1 MPDNGEALDGTK
13 DSTADDFLSWGE
25 FRYFNIY
32 ICVYA
37 AMYDAFAKIDGAT
50 GGGADNGRDGD
61 DLRME
66 TDEWLAGYKRVA
78 DIYGFQGLTSDKL
91 GDDAAAMK
99 VFGEIDDNG
108 ALTKRA
114 EVLEWPGRAPPP
126 APPPTPT
133 THPLPSPICFHIL
146 PPPRAQPP
154 HHTPPTPSS
163 PSCPRRRYC
172 ADGRV
177 VGVH

>member
-66 TDEWLAGYKRVA
+66 TDEWLAGYARVA
-78 DIYGFQGLTSDKL
+78 DIYGFQGLTKDKL
-91 GDDAAAMK
+91 ADDAAAMK

-108 ALTKRA
+108 ASRSGSGGLRC
-114 EVLEWPGRAPPP
+114 WDDGRSTRVRRFPPCTVTVPHP
-126 APPPTPT
+126 APPL
-133 THPLPSPICFHIL
+133 PL
-146 PPPRAQPP
+146 
-154 HHTPPTPSS
+154 
-163 PSCPRRRYC
+163 
-172 ADGRV
+172 
-177 VGVH
+177 